1 MCLSTPA
8 ILHRCGEFQPALI
21 STRPGEKL
29 WRRNSGVQEWR
40 QIIHAVIW
48 FWLAKT
54 NFHRAGKYDLPL
66 KGFIQQVEVNNWE
79 IGTSLPWWLLGP
91 VTSSLPFLL
100 SLSALLNIKAL
111 VCWALNQQCESSDPR
126 SFAVFCCWEVTAP
139 CRASL
144 LFVLPQQ
151 LQLLIQS
158 NWCYFPV
165 NQWVGEARSVC
176 SRELFVPSA
185 GYGTAWRARLCF
197 VCYSKSWEHSALT
210 CWRSCSWEHQVLHQS
225 ATEV

>member
-1 MCLSTPA
+1 MPEEAVSIRWVSSFRPAGFAIAPVMCLSTPA

-79 IGTSLPWWLLGP
+79 IGTSLP
-91 VTSSLPFLL
+91 
-100 SLSALLNIKAL
+100 
-111 VCWALNQQCESSDPR
+111 
-126 SFAVFCCWEVTAP
+126 
-139 CRASL
+139 
-144 LFVLPQQ
+144 
-151 LQLLIQS
+151 
-158 NWCYFPV
+158 
-165 NQWVGEARSVC
+165 
-176 SRELFVPSA
+176 
-185 GYGTAWRARLCF
+185 
-197 VCYSKSWEHSALT
+197 
-210 CWRSCSWEHQVLHQS
+210 
-225 ATEV
+225 